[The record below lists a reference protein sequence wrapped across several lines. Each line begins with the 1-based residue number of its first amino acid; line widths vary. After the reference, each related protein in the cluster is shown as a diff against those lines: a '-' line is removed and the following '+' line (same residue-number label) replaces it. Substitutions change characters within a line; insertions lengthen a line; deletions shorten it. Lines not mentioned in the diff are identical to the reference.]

1 MNYKSIIKAILLVF
15 AIASIVALF
24 VPDPQPG
31 PETATAL
38 AGPVSDQANSGN
50 PGSEATSPK
59 VVAYYF
65 RTTYR
70 CSSCRRI
77 EAYSREAIESG
88 FAKELKDGTLA
99 WRVVNVEERTNRHF
113 IQDYQLFSKSLV
125 LVKMKDGK
133 KAEWKNLMK
142 VWQLLG
148 NREAFLRYVQ
158 VELRSYLEAS

>member
-1 MNYKSIIKAILLVF
+1 MNYKSIIKAVLLVF

-24 VPDPQPG
+24 VKDPQPD
-31 PETATAL
+31 PEAACASAETVN
-38 AGPVSDQANSGN
+38 PQVNSGN
-50 PGSEATSPK
+50 PGPAAVSPK

-65 RTTYR
+65 HTTYR
-70 CSSCRRI
+70 CSSCKKI

-88 FAKELKDGTLA
+88 FAKELKDGRVA
-99 WRVVNVEERTNRHF
+99 WCVVNLDDRANRHF

-133 KAEWKNLMK
+133 QAEWKNLIK

-148 NREAFLRYVQ
+148 NREDFLRYVQ
-158 VELRSYLEAS
+158 AELRSYLEAS

>member
-1 MNYKSIIKAILLVF
+1 VG
-15 AIASIVALF
+15 LF
-24 VPDPQPG
+24 VKDPQPG
-31 PETATAL
+31 AQA
-38 AGPVSDQANSGN
+38 ACVSAEAVNPQVNSGN
-50 PGSEATSPK
+50 PGPAAVSPK

-65 RTTYR
+65 HTTYR
-70 CSSCRRI
+70 CSSCKKI

-88 FAKELKDGTLA
+88 FAKELKEGKLQWCA
-99 WRVVNVEERTNRHF
+99 VNVDERTNRHF

-133 KAEWKNLMK
+133 QAEWKNLVK

-148 NREAFLRYVQ
+148 NREGFLRYVQ

>member
-15 AIASIVALF
+15 AIASIVGLF
-24 VPDPQPG
+24 VKDPQTG
-31 PETATAL
+31 LEAACTSAETVN
-38 AGPVSDQANSGN
+38 PQVNSGN
-50 PGSEATSPK
+50 PGPAAVSPK

-65 RTTYR
+65 HTTYR
-70 CSSCRRI
+70 CSSCKKI

-88 FAKELKDGTLA
+88 FAKELKDGRVA
-99 WRVVNVEERTNRHF
+99 WCVVNVDDRANRHF

-133 KAEWKNLMK
+133 QAEWKNLVK

-148 NREAFLRYVQ
+148 DREDFLRYVQ
-158 VELRSYLEAS
+158 AELRSYLEAS

>member
-1 MNYKSIIKAILLVF
+1 MNSKSIIKAVLLVF
-15 AIASIVALF
+15 VIAGIVALF
-24 VPDPQPG
+24 VPDPQTG
-31 PETATAL
+31 LEAACASPET
-38 AGPVSDQANSGN
+38 VKSQVNSGN
-50 PGSEATSPK
+50 PGPAAVSPK

-65 RTTYR
+65 HTTYR
-70 CSSCRRI
+70 CSSCKKI

-88 FAKELKDGTLA
+88 FAKELKEGKLQ
-99 WRVVNVEERTNRHF
+99 WCVVNVDERTNRHF

-133 KAEWKNLMK
+133 QAEWKNLMK

>member
-1 MNYKSIIKAILLVF
+1 MNYKSIIKAVLLVF
-15 AIASIVALF
+15 TIASIVALF
-24 VPDPQPG
+24 VKDPQSE
-31 PETATAL
+31 PEAVCASAETVN
-38 AGPVSDQANSGN
+38 PQVNSGN
-50 PGSEATSPK
+50 PGPAAVSAK

-65 RTTYR
+65 HTTFR
-70 CSSCRRI
+70 CSSCRKI

-88 FAKELKDGTLA
+88 FAKELKDGRLA
-99 WRVVNVEERTNRHF
+99 WCSINVDERTNRHF

-133 KAEWKNLMK
+133 QAEWKNLMK

-148 NREAFLRYVQ
+148 NKEAFLRYVQ